1 MLEINNLSKSF
12 GGLKAVNEISL
23 RIDKN
28 EIRALIGPNG
38 AGKTTL
44 FNLISGKL
52 FPTGGKILYEG
63 KDITGLKPYEIYGM
77 GIHRTFQTLSLYPKL
92 TVFQSIQ
99 LALLSAKEKKY
110 NFVTRANNLFH
121 DEVFEILRKV
131 QLDHKANILSSS
143 LSHGER
149 RRLDLG
155 IAITGKPR
163 LLLLDE
169 AASGMAPNEA
179 AETMTLII
187 GLARDHGLTVFF
199 IEHDMSFVFGMA
211 EKVSVM
217 HYGSLIAEGSVGEIK
232 NNKKV
237 QQVYLGEGDLFE

>member
-1 MLEINNLSKSF
+1 MLEITDLSKSF
-12 GGLKAVNEISL
+12 GGLKAVHELSI
-23 RIDKN
+23 RIHKN

-52 FPTGGKILYEG
+52 IPTEGEILYEG
-63 KDITGLKPYEIYGM
+63 KDITNRKPYEIYRM

-92 TVFQSIQ
+92 TAFQSIQ
-99 LALLSAKEKKY
+99 LALLSANEKKY
-110 NFVTRANNLFH
+110 NFVTRAKHLFH

-131 QLDHKANILSSS
+131 KLDHKANVISSS

-155 IAITGKPR
+155 IAIAGKPR

-179 AETMTLII
+179 AETMTLIM
-187 GLARDHGLTVFF
+187 GLAKDLGLTVFF

-217 HYGSLIAEGSVGEIK
+217 HYGSLIAEGSVEEIRE
-232 NNKKV
+232 NKKV
-237 QQVYLGEGDLFE
+237 KQVYLGEGEVFE